1 MNYLVRKKMI
11 LKGRKQLGIL
21 LLLGLLGLLWPQG
34 DVWAVETGQPLS
46 LPVIWS
52 KTHELAR
59 PELGPVV
66 VPFWQQSTETTS
78 IFGLNRFKHPD
89 SDGNYY
95 MISASD
101 KVGTVSAEQQKDRL
115 ILRFYDTKANLK
127 KSQTDFTEDPA
138 ISAVQFQAYKSGGV
152 NIAEFA
158 FLLRPAVK
166 DFVLSLDQLG
176 ERVLVEMITNA
187 VIQVSLADR
196 GEEELL
202 MVEGF
207 QPLRLNLHRGAENTL
222 EVEVPS
228 ASSLLADTDAYVA
241 SRYISRMAVSGQE
254 KGKTRLKLW
263 LRENT
268 EFAPEGQGIRF
279 FAAKT
284 KNIKYAYGILALK
297 RPENFDMSQ
306 VDYLLDVRQRRASL
320 SFPYEGYL
328 DGAYWIG
335 DDFITKVEA
344 VNGRLEFTF
353 PTVRELTIAEDR
365 DQVYI
370 SAKKPKEIF
379 TKVVFIDIGHGGND
393 PGAIRQADIGMGE
406 QKYLEKDAN
415 FALTMQLKAKL
426 EQNPEIK
433 VYYSRLTD
441 DNPSA
446 YERAR
451 LANETGADFFLSL
464 HHNMTT
470 VKDRKIEGTDLYYL
484 EGRSNGNLSAKRLAE
499 LILQNYAQTSA
510 FANRLLSNAPHLYMV
525 KYPQMPAVIVESGF
539 MSDDGDLRKM
549 FDPVVQERTAQALY
563 DAIVQA
569 LAEI

>member
-1 MNYLVRKKMI
+1 MNFLIKKETI
-11 LKGRKQLGIL
+11 TKGLK
-21 LLLGLLGLLWPQG
+21 LLGLLLLLWLAWPG
-34 DVWAVETGQPLS
+34 ESYAAEVGQPSS

-52 KTHELAR
+52 KSRELVR
-59 PELGPVV
+59 PAEGPVV
-66 VPFWQQSTETTS
+66 VPFWQQSNQTTN
-78 IFGLNRFKHPD
+78 IFGLNRFQYSD

-95 MISASD
+95 IISASD
-101 KVGTVSAEQQKDRL
+101 KIGTVSAEHQKNQL
-115 ILRFYDTKANLK
+115 ILRFYDVKTKLQ
-127 KSQTDFTEDPA
+127 KSQTDFSADPA
-138 ISAVQFQAYKSGGV
+138 ISAIQLREYKSGGV

-158 FLLRPAVK
+158 FALRPVVK
-166 DFVLSLDQLG
+166 DFVISLDELG

-207 QPLRLNLHRGAENTL
+207 QPLRLNLRRGAENTL
-222 EVEVPS
+222 EIEVPS
-228 ASSLLADTDAYVA
+228 AQSLLTDADTYVA
-241 SRYISRMAVSGQE
+241 SKYISRMAVSGQD
-254 KGKTRLKLW
+254 KGKTKVKLW

-284 KNIKYAYGILALK
+284 KDIKYSYGILALK
-297 RPENFDMSQ
+297 RPENFDMSK
-306 VDYLLDVRQRRASL
+306 VDYLLDIYSRKASL

-344 VNGRLEFTF
+344 AVGRLEFTF
-353 PTVRELTIAEDR
+353 PSVRELTIAEDR
-365 DQVYI
+365 DRVYI

-379 TKVVFIDIGHGGND
+379 TKVVFIDIGHGGDD
-393 PGAIRQADIGMGE
+393 PGAVRQADIGMGE
-406 QKYLEKDAN
+406 QRYLEKDAN

-441 DNPSA
+441 ENPSA

-470 VKDRKIEGTDLYYL
+470 VKDRKIEGTDVYYL
-484 EGRSNGNLSAKRLAE
+484 EGRSNGNLSAKRLSE
-499 LILQNYAQTSA
+499 LILQNYAQTTA
-510 FANRLLSNAPHLYMV
+510 FANRLMLDAPHLYMV
-525 KYPQMPAVIVESGF
+525 KYPKMPAVIVESGF

-549 FDPVVQERTAQALY
+549 FDPAVQERTAQALY

-569 LAEI
+569 FAEI

>member
-1 MNYLVRKKMI
+1 MNFFIKKETIPKKMM
-11 LKGRKQLGIL
+11 
-21 LLLGLLGLLWPQG
+21 LLGLLMVLCLLGQRTDALAAQG
-34 DVWAVETGQPLS
+34 GQQN

-52 KTHELAR
+52 KTRELTR
-59 PELGPVV
+59 PKLGPVV
-66 VPFWQQSTETTS
+66 VPFWQQSAKTTN
-78 IFGLNRFKHPD
+78 IFGLNSFKSPD

-95 MISASD
+95 IISASD
-101 KVGTVSAEQQKDRL
+101 KVGTVSAEHQKDRL
-115 ILRFYDTKANLK
+115 ILRFYDVKTKFK
-127 KSQTDFTEDPA
+127 KSQTDFSSDPV
-138 ISAVQFQAYKSGGV
+138 ISDVKIQEYKSGGV

-158 FLLRPAVK
+158 FALRPVVK
-166 DFVLSLDQLG
+166 DFVISLDELG

-196 GEEELL
+196 GDEELL

-207 QPLRLNLHRGAENTL
+207 QPLRLNLRRGAENTL
-222 EVEVPS
+222 EIEVPS
-228 ASSLLADTDAYVA
+228 AQSLLADMDAEVA
-241 SRYISRMAVSGQE
+241 SKYISRMAVSGQE
-254 KGKTRLKLW
+254 KGKTKVKLW

-284 KNIKYAYGILALK
+284 KDIKYAYGILSLK
-297 RPENFDMSQ
+297 RPENFDMSK
-306 VDYLLDVRQRRASL
+306 VDYLLDIYRRKASL
-320 SFPYEGYL
+320 SFPHEGYL
-328 DGAYWIG
+328 DGAYWIA
-335 DDFITKVEA
+335 DDFVTKVEA

-353 PTVRELTIAEDR
+353 PSVRELTIAEDR
-365 DQVYI
+365 DRVYI

-393 PGAIRQADIGMGE
+393 PGAARQADIGMGE

-426 EQNPEIK
+426 EQNPAIR

-441 DNPSA
+441 ENPSA

-470 VKDRKIEGTDLYYL
+470 VKDRKIEGTDVYYL
-484 EGRSNGNLSAKRLAE
+484 EGRSNGNLSSKRLSE
-499 LILQNYAQTSA
+499 LILQNYAKTTT
-510 FANRLLSNAPHLYMV
+510 FANRLILDAPHLYMV
-525 KYPQMPAVIVESGF
+525 KYPKMPAVIVESGF

-549 FDPVVQERTAQALY
+549 FDPAVQERTAQALY

-569 LAEI
+569 FAEI